1 MCDAGWFISSWV
13 RFDTCECLSLR
24 SLHIIR
30 YFSFHIVVVT
40 RIANHLIFTLVVSSL
55 AIGIAVIVFGRVVND
70 SVSYK
75 NIILPL
81 LLRLVDRVVAL
92 IT

>member
-1 MCDAGWFISSWV
+1 MPVTEITA
-13 RFDTCECLSLR
+13 
-24 SLHIIR
+24 HHQR

-75 NIILPL
+75 NIILPF
-81 LLRLVDRVVAL
+81 LLRLVDRIVAL